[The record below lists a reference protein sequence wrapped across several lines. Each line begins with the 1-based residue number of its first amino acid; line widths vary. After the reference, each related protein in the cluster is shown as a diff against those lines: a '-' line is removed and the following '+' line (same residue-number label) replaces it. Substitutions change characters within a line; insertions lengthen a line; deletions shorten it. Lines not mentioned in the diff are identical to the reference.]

1 MHNSWVSVKFFCA
14 YLDSLGGT
22 NFWNRLQNIHNCGAG
37 DTLWDI
43 IELGIGRDL
52 LGWRGDGDYLM
63 EGWESRESTW
73 LLVYKQDDGWNN
85 SLACFFDGSVK

>member
-1 MHNSWVSVKFFCA
+1 M
-14 YLDSLGGT
+14 
-22 NFWNRLQNIHNCGAG
+22 LQNIHNCGAG

-63 EGWESRESTW
+63 EGWESREST
-73 LLVYKQDDGWNN
+73 
-85 SLACFFDGSVK
+85 